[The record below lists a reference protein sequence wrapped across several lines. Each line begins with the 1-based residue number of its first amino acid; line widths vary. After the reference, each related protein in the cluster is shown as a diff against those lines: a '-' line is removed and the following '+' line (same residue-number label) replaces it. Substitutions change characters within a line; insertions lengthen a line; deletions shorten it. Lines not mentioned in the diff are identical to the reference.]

1 MAQTGQIIDLGAS
14 GVKITIT
21 KTSKDTNGELA
32 QMESMMQPA
41 KRLPTL
47 AHIHPSQE
55 ERIEVISGTLTA
67 LLNGNIKILP
77 TGESITIRPGELHNF
92 WNASSEV
99 VHFRVEHRPAL
110 NIHDFIETIG
120 GLVKDGMIKYDNSFS
135 DKLQMA
141 VVVNRF
147 KEIMILPMPQRFIIK
162 LMGII
167 GEFLGKGKN
176 LSKYIF

>member
-1 MAQTGQIIDLGAS
+1 MAKAGQLIDLGAS

-21 KTSKDTNGELA
+21 KTASDTNGEVA

-55 ERIEVISGTLTA
+55 ERIEVISGKLTT
-67 LLNGNIKILP
+67 LLNGNSKLLSA
-77 TGESITIRPGELHNF
+77 GESILIPRGELHNF
-92 WNASSEV
+92 WNASDDV

-120 GLVKDGMIKYDNSFS
+120 GLVKDGLIRYDNSFS

-147 KEIMILPMPQRFIIK
+147 KATMILPMPQRLVIK
-162 LMGII
+162 II
-167 GEFLGKGKN
+167 GTIGELLGKGKN
-176 LSKYIF
+176 LSKYIS